1 METKST
7 NKETKDRQGD
17 KTPNK
22 NKGHDMGYNTTR
34 ADERHLGRGGA
45 RTETKLEG
53 GDRRSTGPK

>member
-1 METKST
+1 MEKLIWILNQTT
-7 NKETKDRQGD
+7 DRPGD

-45 RTETKLEG
+45 RNK
-53 GDRRSTGPK
+53 GPD